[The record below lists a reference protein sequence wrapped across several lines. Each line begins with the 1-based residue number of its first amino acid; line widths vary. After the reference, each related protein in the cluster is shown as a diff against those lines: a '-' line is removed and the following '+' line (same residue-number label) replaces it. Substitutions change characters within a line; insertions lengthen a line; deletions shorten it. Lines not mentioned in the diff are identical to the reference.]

1 MLLDPHHLSALSA
14 ILRHGSFDA
23 AAAELAVT
31 PSAIS
36 QRIKALEDRVGA
48 ALIHRGTPCTGTP
61 AGLRIAR
68 HAEDIGLLEAQ
79 LAREITL
86 DQHRAPARVRIAI
99 PADSLATWFIDA
111 MAQTGDMLFD
121 LVIDDQDHS
130 ADWLRRGEVSA
141 AITVGGQSV
150 TGCDA
155 LALGTL
161 RYLPTA
167 SPGFMRQW
175 FAEGVSARS
184 LARAPCLTF
193 NRKDNLQKTWIAAQ
207 TGSRISPPSHFLPSS
222 HGFVEAAIAGLG
234 WGMNPEGLARAALA
248 DGRLCALVPDA
259 PLDVE
264 LTWQIG
270 RVLAPALAPL
280 TQAVRRAAMQE
291 LISLAGSD

>member
-14 ILRHGSFDA
+14 ILRHGSFEA

-31 PSAIS
+31 PSAVS

-61 AGLRIAR
+61 TGLRIAR
-68 HAEDIGLLEAQ
+68 HAEDIGLLEAL

-86 DQHRAPARVRIAI
+86 DQRDGPARVRIAI

-111 MAQTGDMLFD
+111 MAQTSDMLFD

-130 ADWLRRGEVSA
+130 AEWLRRGEVSA
-141 AITVGGQSV
+141 AITVGGQQV

-155 LALGTL
+155 LPLGTL

-167 SPGFMRQW
+167 SPNFVRQW
-175 FAEGVSARS
+175 FAEGVSAKS
-184 LARAPCLTF
+184 LSRAPCLTF
-193 NRKDNLQKTWIAAQ
+193 NRKDNLQKTWIMAR

-222 HGFVEAAIAGLG
+222 QGFVEAAIAGLG
-234 WGMNPEGLARAALA
+234 WGMNPEGLVREAID
-248 DGRLCALVPDA
+248 DGRLREVIPDA

-270 RVLAPALAPL
+270 RVLAPALSPL
-280 TQAVRRAAMQE
+280 TRAVRHAAACA
-291 LISLAGSD
+291 LIPPGRPD